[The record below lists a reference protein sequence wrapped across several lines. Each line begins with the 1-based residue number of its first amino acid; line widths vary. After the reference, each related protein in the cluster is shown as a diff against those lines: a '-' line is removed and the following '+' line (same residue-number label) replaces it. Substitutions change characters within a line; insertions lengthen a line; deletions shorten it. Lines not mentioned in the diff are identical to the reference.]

1 MTKTR
6 MEKHVAVALSGGLDS
21 AVAAAL
27 LKNESHQ
34 VMGLHFRTGYE
45 ALSGGAD
52 SSDRLSRLDSRA
64 ERVASQIGIPLEV
77 VDCSQAFEREVVR
90 YFVDA
95 YRSGQTPNPCMV
107 CNQRIKFGLMLEVA
121 KARGASTLATGHY
134 ARIRR
139 GEGERLCLIKG
150 VDQEKD
156 QSYFLAL
163 LNQAQLGGASFP
175 LGAYTKKQVKDMAGS
190 FGLTSFRA
198 GESQEL
204 CFVGERNYKEFLS
217 KHAGLP
223 SKPGEIVNTAGNVL
237 GHHNG
242 LHAFTIG
249 QRKGINIPGPAP
261 YYVLRLDQER
271 NRLVIGSKSELA
283 VTECLV
289 KEINWIGF
297 EPPARPVSVNT
308 RIRYRHQEAESTLT
322 PLNGHAAMIR
332 FSKPQYAI
340 TPGQAAVFYKDQRVL
355 GGGWI
360 VPKTSPM

>member
-1 MTKTR
+1 MIA

-27 LKNESHQ
+27 LKSENHK

-45 ALSGGAD
+45 TLPGGVD

-64 ERVASQIGIPLEV
+64 ERVASQIHIPFEV
-77 VDCSQAFEREVVR
+77 VDCSQAFESQVVR
-90 YFVDA
+90 YFVDS

-107 CNQRIKFGLMLEVA
+107 CNQRIKFGLMLEIA
-121 KARGASTLATGHY
+121 KARGASIFATGHY
-134 ARIRR
+134 AGIRR
-139 GEGERLCLIKG
+139 EEGERLCLIKG

-163 LNQAQLGGASFP
+163 LNQEQLARASFP
-175 LGAYTKKQVKDMAGS
+175 LGAYTKKQVKDMAVS
-190 FGLTSFRA
+190 FGLTSLKE

-223 SKPGEIVNTAGNVL
+223 GTPGEIVNTAGDVL

-242 LHAFTIG
+242 LHAFTVG

-271 NRLVIGSKSELA
+271 NRLVIGSKPELTA
-283 VTECLV
+283 TECLV
-289 KEINWIGF
+289 REINWIGF
-297 EPPARPVSVNT
+297 EPPDKPVTVHT
-308 RIRYRHQEAESTLT
+308 RIRYRHQEAKSILT
-322 PLNGHAAMIR
+322 PLSGRSAMIR
-332 FSKPQYAI
+332 FSTPQYAI
-340 TPGQAAVFYKDQRVL
+340 TPGQAAVFYRGERVL

-360 VPKTSPM
+360 VPDPLPK

>member
-1 MTKTR
+1 

-27 LKNESHQ
+27 LKKDNHK
-34 VMGLHFRTGYE
+34 VIGLHFRTGFE
-45 ALSGGAD
+45 ALSGEIDASGEP
-52 SSDRLSRLDSRA
+52 SSLDSWA
-64 ERVASQIGIPLEV
+64 ERVAEQIKIPLEV
-77 VDCSQAFEREVVR
+77 VDSSEAFEREVVR

-107 CNQRIKFGLMLEVA
+107 CNQRIKFGFVLEEA

-134 ARIRR
+134 ARIRHEEN
-139 GEGERLCLIKG
+139 GRLCLIKG

-163 LNQAQLGGASFP
+163 LNQEQLGRASFP
-175 LGAYTKKQVKDMAGS
+175 LGTYAKKEVKEMAGS

-198 GESQEL
+198 EESQEL
-204 CFVGERNYKEFLS
+204 CFIGEPNYKAFLS

-223 SKPGEIVNTAGNVL
+223 SKPGAIVNKTGDVL

-261 YYVLRLDQER
+261 YYVLRLDLEQ
-271 NRLVIGSKSELA
+271 NHLVIGSKSELA
-283 VTECLV
+283 ATDCLV
-289 KEINWIGF
+289 RQINWIGI
-297 EPPARPVSVNT
+297 ESPDKPISVQT
-308 RIRYRHQEAESTLT
+308 RIRYRHRQAESTLT
-322 PLNGHAAMIR
+322 PLDGNSATVR
-332 FSKPQYAI
+332 FSEPQYAI
-340 TPGQAAVFYKDQRVL
+340 TPGQTAVFYQGERVL

-360 VPKTSPM
+360 VHDTSPM